1 MTKHEQNREKTS
13 QAADQPKPSE
23 QAAQKSAEQ
32 LKAEALRSIALQKNE
47 KTSAAKSTTANN
59 QKADNKSDKKAM
71 PTNSTNKIS
80 KTAIFA
86 LLLALVAGGGVGGL
100 YYWQTQ
106 QQAKFEQQLTQQ
118 LTQQFTQQLKNNK
131 QQILADEQIQ
141 TQKLL
146 IQQQQTL
153 NEQFSQAFKQSNE
166 QQQSK
171 IDLLAQ
177 DIKQALDRKPSNWLV
192 HESEYLIRVA
202 VRSLW
207 LERDARAAI
216 ALLQDADQR
225 LSSLNDPQYLPARQA
240 INQDIEQ
247 LTLLPKLTTD
257 DTILALMGLNQQVS
271 KLPFNKIAAIDSKEK
286 KQAFKLSENAS
297 DWRKNLAKT
306 WQKFLDD
313 FITVRRRDGGV
324 EPLMAPEYR
333 QHLRENL
340 SLKLQLAQ
348 WAASQGKAQLFAKT
362 LLDVQHWHQQ
372 YFDMDNV
379 ANQKFNQRIADLT
392 TAIVAVDY
400 PHTLLSL
407 NVISQL
413 VNSSKANHRAQV
425 EQKPA
430 ANTPIEKQKKVA
442 PLPKDSPKT
451 TAKKVEGS
459 L

>member
-1 MTKHEQNREKTS
+1 MTKDEQNREKTS

-23 QAAQKSAEQ
+23 QAGQKSAEQ
-32 LKAEALRSIALQKNE
+32 LKAEALRSIALQKSK
-47 KTSAAKSTTANN
+47 KTSAVKNTLSKN
-59 QKADNKSDKKAM
+59 QLTDNKSDKKAM
-71 PTNSTNKIS
+71 PSTASNKIS
-80 KTAIFA
+80 KTAVFA
-86 LLLALVAGGGVGGL
+86 LLLALVAGAGVGGL

-106 QQAKFEQQLTQQ
+106 RQAKFEQQLTQQ
-118 LTQQFTQQLKNNK
+118 FTQQIKKNQ
-131 QQILADEQIQ
+131 QQILVDQQAQ

-146 IQQQQTL
+146 IEQQQNL
-153 NEQFSQAFKQSNE
+153 NEQFTQAFKQSSE

-177 DIKQALDRKPSNWLV
+177 DIKQALDRKPSNWLL

-207 LERDARAAI
+207 LERDASAAI

-271 KLPFNKIAAIDSKEK
+271 KLPFNKIVAIDSKEK

-297 DWRKNLAKT
+297 DWRENLAKT

-313 FITVRRRDGGV
+313 FITVRRRDGGA

-333 QHLRENL
+333 QNLRENL

-348 WAASQGKAQLFAKT
+348 WAASQGKAQLFSKT

-407 NVISQL
+407 NVISPL
-413 VNSSKANHRAQV
+413 VNSSKAKPLAPV
-425 EQKPA
+425 DQKPA
-430 ANTPIEKQKKVA
+430 TNSPIEKQQKVA
-442 PLPKDSPKT
+442 PVTKNILKT
-451 TAKKVEGS
+451 TTKKAEG
-459 L
+459 LL